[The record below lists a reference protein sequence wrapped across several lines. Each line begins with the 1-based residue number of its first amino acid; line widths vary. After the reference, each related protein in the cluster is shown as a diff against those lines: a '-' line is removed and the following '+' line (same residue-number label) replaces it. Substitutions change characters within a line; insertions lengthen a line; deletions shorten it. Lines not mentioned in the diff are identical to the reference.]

1 MVAASGFLGAGIQHR
16 ERKES
21 DCSRRVGQRNQILH
35 AQTQQRK
42 YQWDIC
48 MHRTLCCQPAQHGGH
63 ATDISSS
70 NNELYLVIGAFTA
83 HHVLPA
89 AISYPSDHW
98 PASDD
103 PCRIL
108 RVIDQDLVSA
118 AANNK
123 IKQSVLS
130 KQSTSCK
137 RRTGRHGRKRS
148 GTIMLFLFL
157 AGFVLLYSI
166 LPMSHHVI
174 EEEGVKHMGDNLQAI
189 TWQEHH

>member
-35 AQTQQRK
+35 TQTQQRK

-48 MHRTLCCQPAQHGGH
+48 MHRTLCCQLAQHGGH

-70 NNELYLVIGAFTA
+70 DNELYLVIGAFTA

-137 RRTGRHGRKRS
+137 RRTGGMAGSEVGRSCCSYFWRDWYFYIPFCQCPTMSSKRK
-148 GTIMLFLFL
+148 
-157 AGFVLLYSI
+157 
-166 LPMSHHVI
+166 
-174 EEEGVKHMGDNLQAI
+174 E
-189 TWQEHH
+189 

>member
-1 MVAASGFLGAGIQHR
+1 MSVQEEWHHGTKFYTHKHGSGNITGIYA
-16 ERKES
+16 
-21 DCSRRVGQRNQILH
+21 CIG
-35 AQTQQRK
+35 
-42 YQWDIC
+42 
-48 MHRTLCCQPAQHGGH
+48 TLCQPAQHGGH

-70 NNELYLVIGAFTA
+70 DNELYLVIGAFTV

-108 RVIDQDLVSA
+108 SVIDQDLVSA

-137 RRTGRHGRKRS
+137 RSYAPCEASSRLSLRQCTS
-148 GTIMLFLFL
+148 
-157 AGFVLLYSI
+157 
-166 LPMSHHVI
+166 
-174 EEEGVKHMGDNLQAI
+174 
-189 TWQEHH
+189 